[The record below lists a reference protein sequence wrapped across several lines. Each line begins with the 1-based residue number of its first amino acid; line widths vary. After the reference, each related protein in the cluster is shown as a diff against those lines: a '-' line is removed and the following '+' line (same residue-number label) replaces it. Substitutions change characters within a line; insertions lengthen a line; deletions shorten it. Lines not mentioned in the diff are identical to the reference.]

1 MQGGYRLQNIT
12 SKKTADKPVL
22 SVITIVY
29 NGEHFI
35 ERTLKSVVEQSYTN
49 IEYIVV
55 DGASKDNTLQQVK
68 HYEEHIAF
76 WISEKDKGIYDA
88 MNKGLQQATG
98 DYVLFMNAGDQFY
111 DGTTVENI
119 FKNDS
124 NADIYYGDALIVDD
138 NNSDL
143 GLRRLRPPKNLTW
156 KSFRMGMLVCHQS
169 FIVRRS
175 LAPLYNL
182 NYKIAADIDWC
193 ITCMRSAS
201 KIENTGLVICRYLTG
216 GTSWQ
221 NQKKA
226 LRERFD
232 IMKKHY
238 GVVSVISSHLAITAR
253 FIGQKLKGEK
263 RTN

>member
-1 MQGGYRLQNIT
+1 MYTQNNIIKNQ
-12 SKKTADKPVL
+12 SPVL

-35 ERTLKSVVEQSYTN
+35 ERTIKSVINQSYAN
-49 IEYIVV
+49 IEYIIV
-55 DGASKDNTLQQVK
+55 DGASKDSTLSIVK
-68 HYEEHIAF
+68 NFEKHIAF
-76 WISEKDKGIYDA
+76 WSSESDKGIYDA
-88 MNKGLQQATG
+88 MNKGLKQATG

-111 DGTTVENI
+111 DTETVEKVFASN
-119 FKNDS
+119 S

-138 NNSDL
+138 ENNGL
-143 GLRRLRPPKNLTW
+143 GLRRLRPPQQLNW

-193 ITCMRSAS
+193 ISCLKASS
-201 KIENTGLVICRYLTG
+201 KIENTQLIICRYLSG

-221 NQKKA
+221 NQKRA

-232 IMKKHY
+232 IMKKYY
-238 GVVSVISSHLAITAR
+238 GVITVISSHLAITAR